1 MKTLPENAFDD
12 FDNPQI
18 VWEIYGEIL
27 DFYDQNTFT
36 AAEVAHDV
44 NVDKKLV
51 NKALHRL
58 IYYKA
63 VTCTST
69 DHWGVKTYCLNEA
82 FRGY

>member
-1 MKTLPENAFDD
+1 MQTIPEKAFDD

-27 DFYDQNTFT
+27 DFYDQNSFT
-36 AAEVAHDV
+36 AAQVAYDV

-51 NKALHRL
+51 NKVLHRL

-63 VTCTST
+63 VTCTGA
-69 DHWGVKTYCLNEA
+69 DHWGVKSYCLNEA
-82 FRGY
+82 FRP